1 MGKAMPE
8 FMIFTEDVDLAVSSE
23 NDAEGLYQLQR
34 AAFDAE
40 SERFHRSGPF
50 GPEGYDSIAG
60 MVDLMGRTELHRI
73 MYRGST
79 VGGLAVKVSGSVGR
93 RVRIFVD
100 PPHQGMGIGRTALL
114 LLTDRY
120 PNTTKWELNTPDW
133 SSRNRRFYESL
144 GFRKVGET
152 DQGDRGF
159 RLFLYEKINGR
170 V

>member
-1 MGKAMPE
+1 MPG

-23 NDAEGLYQLQR
+23 NDAERLCQIQR

-40 SERFHRSGPF
+40 SERLHRSRPF

-60 MVDLMGRTELHRI
+60 LVDLMRRTELHRI
-73 MYRGST
+73 MHRGST
-79 VGGLAVKVSGSVGR
+79 VGGLAVTVSGSDGR
-93 RVRIFVD
+93 LVRIFVD
-100 PPHQGMGIGRTALL
+100 PSRQGMGIGRTALSL
-114 LLTDRY
+114 LMDRY
-120 PNTTKWELNTPDW
+120 PNVSKWELDTPDW
-133 SSRNRRFYESL
+133 SSSNHRFYESL

-152 DQGDRGF
+152 DQEGRGF